1 MIRGSSRV
9 GRRGSLE
16 QPPEAKPD
24 ARTHLESFR
33 SSRRLSEGASGEFR
47 RLLRKDSKHLPIW
60 NRTKRENRS
69 SQTYISC
76 LIDDMIWALTFME
89 APTDWKH
96 VEEMAVFIHETQSA
110 SSRGFHNVEHAFEV
124 TGGASPVQMIAAFF
138 RDTVVHYMDGGMNPK
153 QNELLEGVFIPN
165 TYELSPEFLEDELF
179 KMVTELF
186 GIRTSESLEHQHDLD
201 RGMDILLSAIIVV
214 KFLRDC
220 VPKWQLAQIIVCMER
235 TIPFRAQDDMGR
247 SASDDLF
254 NRLVDVNQSFKLGMP
269 EPELEMTCQMAT
281 DLSNRIMGIYAAP
294 DPDRFIAQTWG
305 LLPELYSAL
314 RQNSLYSLKEFYYAV
329 WDMHRFVES
338 VDPSIYDTFRGIPQE
353 AEIID
358 FQKAFVKNQQ
368 VGTTYLKLKT
378 VEVATLT
385 ALAILTG
392 GADIPKSM
400 FYGDMGLHEMS
411 ALGDTL
417 PQLDPREVGRRG
429 CYVEVYDMMYK
440 PRTMECCF
448 DQTNAPVAAYIY
460 GQIGE
465 QALKLVFE
473 KCVHP
478 LTAEGSW
485 DLLELLPFEVVD
497 TIAKEIGHVAPSRAD
512 RLEEMLAEL
521 KNNGGL
527 SRMASWNEP
536 MRRPTRFTSS

>member
-1 MIRGSSRV
+1 V
-9 GRRGSLE
+9 GRRGSL
-16 QPPEAKPD
+16 QKPPEPKPD
-24 ARTHLESFR
+24 SRTHLEAYR
-33 SSRRLSEGASGEFR
+33 SHRRLSEGASGEFR

-76 LIDDMIWALTFME
+76 LIDDLSWALKFME
-89 APTDWKH
+89 VPIDWKH
-96 VEEMAVFIHETQSA
+96 VEEMAVFIHETQSS

-138 RDTVVHYMDGGMNPK
+138 RDTVVHYVDGGINPK
-153 QNELLEGVFIPN
+153 QKQLLEGVFIPN
-165 TYELSPEFLEDELF
+165 TYKICPEFLEDEMF
-179 KMVTELF
+179 RMVMELF
-186 GIRTSESLEHQHDLD
+186 GIRTSESVEDQYELD

-214 KFLRDC
+214 KFLRDYI
-220 VPKWQLAQIIVCMER
+220 PKWQLAQIIVCMER
-235 TIPFRAQDDMGR
+235 TIPFRGQDDLGR
-247 SASDDLF
+247 SASDGLY

-269 EPELEMTCQMAT
+269 EGELEMTCQMAT

-294 DPDRFIAQTWG
+294 DPDKFIAQTWG

-314 RQNSLYSLKEFYYAV
+314 RQNSLYSLKDFYFAV

-338 VDPSIYDTFRGIPQE
+338 VDPSIYDTFRGIPKE

-358 FQKAFVKNQQ
+358 FQKAFVKNQT
-368 VGTTYLKLKT
+368 VGATYLKLKV

-392 GADIPKSM
+392 GADVPKSM
-400 FYGDMGLHEMS
+400 FYGDLGLREMP

-417 PQLDPREVGRRG
+417 PQLDPREVARHG

-440 PRTMECCF
+440 PRTMEASF
-448 DQTNAPVAAYIY
+448 DQTNAPIAAYIY
-460 GQIGE
+460 GMIGE
-465 QALKLVFE
+465 LTLKLVFE

-478 LTAEGSW
+478 LTTEGSW
-485 DLLELLPFEVVD
+485 DLIELLPFDVVD

-512 RLEEMLAEL
+512 RLEETLFEL
-521 KNNGGL
+521 RNNSSL
-527 SRMASWNEP
+527 SRMASWSVP
-536 MRRPTRFTSS
+536 MGRNRASFTGPK